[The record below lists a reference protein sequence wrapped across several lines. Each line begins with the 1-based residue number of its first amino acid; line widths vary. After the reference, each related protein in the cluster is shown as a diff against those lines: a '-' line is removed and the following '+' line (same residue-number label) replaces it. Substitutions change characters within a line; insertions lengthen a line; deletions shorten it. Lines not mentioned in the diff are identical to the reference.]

1 MSEVVNT
8 REILKFIGQGS
19 HLPALEQFLVS
30 HRVHDR
36 PRTVLQ
42 LKDDDVLEEDDEE
55 IDVEYELEKM
65 SEESQEFFSERFSFS
80 LTFKPKGEYEL
91 AYACSVRQRLEKPS
105 HHHGMV

>member
-1 MSEVVNT
+1 MDKLIIT
-8 REILKFIGQGS
+8 GQILEFLGQGS
-19 HLPALEQFLVS
+19 DLPALEQFLVS

-55 IDVEYELEKM
+55 IDVEYELEKT

-91 AYACSVRQRLEKPS
+91 AYASRIRQRLEKPS